1 MFWTMEYFPSLYIL
15 DILISTFSPTPFPFM
30 FHQWFLNFLFP
41 FYLTN
46 LQNNYWSFFP
56 WTGQNEVQRDGHP
69 RLREHASG
77 FHRTVPRRKHRKGC
91 CCCIKKVNCLNRRD
105 CWCSVKADI
114 EKVPD
119 IVKRNEH
126 NIRES
131 VIRA

>member
-15 DILISTFSPTPFPFM
+15 DILLSTFSPTPFPFM

-56 WTGQNEVQRDGHP
+56 VNRAKWSTKRRSP
-69 RLREHASG
+69 KASRTCLRLSSDCSEEKTSERLLLLY
-77 FHRTVPRRKHRKGC
+77 
-91 CCCIKKVNCLNRRD
+91 KKVNCLNRRD

-114 EKVPD
+114 EKLPD